1 MFSYTLD
8 NKRYHTLNY
17 FFRNK
22 FGCKIFKVALNAG
35 FSCPNYK
42 TGGCIFCNHGSG
54 NYYEKIDL
62 KKQFDL
68 VKIPLEKN
76 GLILNILL
84 IFKLI
89 VILMHQLKY

>member
-22 FGCKIFKVALNAG
+22 FNSKVFKVALNAG

-42 TGGCIFCNHGSG
+42 TGGCIYCNHGSG
-54 NYYEKIDL
+54 NHYEKMDL
-62 KKQFDL
+62 L
-68 VKIPLEKN
+68 S
-76 GLILNILL
+76 
-84 IFKLI
+84 
-89 VILMHQLKY
+89 